1 MKNKEEQK
9 KLKVIETSNYNSL
22 FISTQVENEPASS
35 FRGSLGELLSNPAHR
50 LLKDEVLRDI
60 KEKHGKKL
68 LLEAIRECK
77 VPLHLS
83 FLVAA
88 CWETGMD
95 FSPELSY
102 FVELALRSDTLVAL
116 ECLTVIEQ
124 SETVTVKTG
133 LSALASS
140 CRKASLSATPE
151 KKFIFDQIA
160 THLELPDRKNP

>member
-1 MKNKEEQK
+1 MENKGEQK
-9 KLKVIETSNYNSL
+9 RPKVVETSNYNSL
-22 FISTQVENEPASS
+22 FISTQVENEPATS

-77 VPLHLS
+77 QPSQLS

-88 CWETGMD
+88 CWETGID
-95 FSPELSY
+95 FSSELSF
-102 FVELALRSDTLVAL
+102 FVELALRSETLVAL

-124 SETVTVKTG
+124 SESVPMKMD
-133 LSALASS
+133 LSPLVSS

-160 THLELPDRKNP
+160 THIELLEKKDP